1 MSDRTDFYNRL
12 NIPPHAS
19 ESEIKRAY
27 RRAVKRTHPDVN
39 KRDGATRL
47 FLDIQEAYKV
57 LSDPELKK
65 AYDEGRQ
72 PTEPSR
78 VKTAVTYSRPTLYRI
93 DEPQIIY
100 ALLHIITTQKQE
112 ENPEL
117 PINVAIVLDT
127 STSMEGRRLQ
137 LLKAATKEITRDL
150 KEDDRFSI
158 ITFNDRANVLIPS
171 YHERNPSQIEA
182 KINSL
187 IAEGGTE
194 IFQGLEAGFYEIRK
208 AITTNYVNH
217 IILITDGHTYG
228 DEGKCLNL
236 AEKAASLD
244 IGVSGLGIGSEW
256 NDDFLDEITAL
267 SGGQSAYIEHPKE
280 VKDFLEGTISNL
292 KKSYS
297 RNITLHINE
306 SSEVNV
312 LSVFRLLPE
321 ALPLTQQPNIRLGT
335 LKYDKPHQLL
345 LELLVKPLPDNIE
358 TFLLADATLD
368 VKRKNLSF
376 NIPIPLSRPIVSQK
390 DDMEPPPEM
399 LYRAISRLT
408 LYRLQERAKEDL
420 KKGKPDVAYQRM
432 INLASHLMSKGEDN
446 LAKIAMEEADHIKS
460 HHTFSPDGKKQIK
473 YGTRRMMLPGNVPS
487 EKL

>member
-1 MSDRTDFYNRL
+1 MSDKTDFYDRL
-12 NIPPHAS
+12 NLPPNAS
-19 ESEIKRAY
+19 ESEIRRAY

-39 KRDGATRL
+39 KQDGATRL
-47 FLDIQEAYKV
+47 FLDIQEAYKI
-57 LSDPELKK
+57 LSDPELKR
-65 AYDEGRQ
+65 AYDEGRE

-78 VKTAVTYSRPTLYRI
+78 VKTAVTYSRPTLYRM

-117 PINVAIVLDT
+117 PINIAIVLDT
-127 STSMEGRRLQ
+127 STSMQGRRLH
-137 LLKAATKEITRDL
+137 LLKAATREITRDL
-150 KEDDRFSI
+150 NEEDRFSI

-171 YHERNPSQIEA
+171 YHERKASQIEA

-194 IFQGLEAGFYEIRK
+194 IFQGLEAGFHEIRK
-208 AITTNYVNH
+208 AIISNYVNH

-228 DEGKCLNL
+228 DEGKCKDL
-236 AEKAASLD
+236 AERAADLD
-244 IGVSGLGIGSEW
+244 IGVSALGIGSEW
-256 NDDFLDEITAL
+256 NDEFIDEITA
-267 SGGQSAYIEHPKE
+267 SAGGQSAYIERPKE
-280 VKDFLEGTISNL
+280 VKDFLEGTVANL

-297 RNITLHINE
+297 RNITLNINE
-306 SSEVNV
+306 SSGVSV

-321 ALPLTQQPNIRLGT
+321 ALPLSPQPQIRLGT

-345 LELLVKPLPDNIE
+345 LELLVKPLPDQIE
-358 TFLLADATLD
+358 TFLIADTNLR
-368 VKRKNLSF
+368 VKRRNSSF
-376 NIPIPLSRPIVSQK
+376 NIPIALNRPIISKKEEV
-390 DDMEPPPEM
+390 EPPPEM

-408 LYRLQERAKEDL
+408 LYRLQEKAKDDL

-473 YGTRRMMLPGNVPS
+473 YGTRRMMLPGNVSS
-487 EKL
+487 EQP